1 MKVTNSSIAEIIN
14 GSFEFVGKTK
24 TINLKKYGFLK
35 NKTVSSYSV
44 SDVKN
49 FKGMDPNVQKVGT
62 KGAMG
67 TVGGAAVGG
76 LLTGGVGAIVGGMA
90 GGNTIKTF
98 STTDIALE
106 FNDGNWVVVH
116 FDNTNNEDVVGRLNN
131 VIIDALKQ
139 ELAQKATNPFG

>member
-14 GSFEFVGKTK
+14 GSFEFVGKTR

-49 FKGMDPNVQKVGT
+49 FKVMDPNIQKVGT

-67 TVGGAAVGG
+67 TVGGAAIGG
-76 LLTGGVGAIVGGMA
+76 LLTGGVGAVVGGMA

-131 VIIDALKQ
+131 LIIDTLKQ
-139 ELAQKATNPFG
+139 ELAQKAANPFG

>member
-1 MKVTNSSIAEIIN
+1 MTVTNSSIAEIIN
-14 GSFEFVGKTK
+14 GSFEFVGKTR
-24 TINLKKYGFLK
+24 TINLKKLGFLK

-44 SDVKN
+44 GDVKN
-49 FKGMDPNVQKVGT
+49 FKVMDPNVQKVGT
-62 KGAMG
+62 KGVMG

-90 GGNTIKTF
+90 GGNSIKTF

-116 FDNTNNEDVVGRLNN
+116 FDNTNNEDIVGRLNN
-131 VIIDALKQ
+131 LIIDTLKQ
-139 ELAQKATNPFG
+139 ELAQKAANPFG

>member
-1 MKVTNSSIAEIIN
+1 MKVTNSSISEIIN
-14 GSFEFVGKTK
+14 GSFEFIGKARA
-24 TINLKKYGFLK
+24 IILKKPCFFK
-35 NKTVSSYSV
+35 NKTVSLYSV

-49 FKGMDPNVQKVGT
+49 FKVMDPNVQKVGT
-62 KGAMG
+62 KGAIG

-98 STTDIALE
+98 STTDIAIE

-116 FDNTNNEDVVGRLNN
+116 FDNTNDDTFVGSLQN
-131 VIIDALKQ
+131 VIIDILKQ

>member
-14 GSFEFVGKTK
+14 GSFEFVDKTK
-24 TINLKKYGFLK
+24 TINLMKYGFLK

-44 SDVKN
+44 NDVKN
-49 FKGMDPNVQKVGT
+49 FKVMDPNVHKVGT

-67 TVGGAAVGG
+67 TVGGAAIGG
-76 LLTGGVGAIVGGMA
+76 LLTGGVGAVVGGMA

-98 STTDIALE
+98 SNTDIALE

-116 FDNTNNEDVVGRLNN
+116 FDNTNNEDMVGRLKDRKS
-131 VIIDALKQ
+131 VV
-139 ELAQKATNPFG
+139 